1 MEQLGKKVIYYEL
14 FLKSYDASVPLDYF
28 LSYLILYFYLFI
40 FCVFEER
47 DIKIE
52 HNYIFRYVFN
62 RCELNI

>member
-14 FLKSYDASVPLDYF
+14 FLKSYDTSVPLDYF

-52 HNYIFRYVFN
+52 QNYIFRYVFN

>member
-14 FLKSYDASVPLDYF
+14 FLKSYVVSVPLDYF

-52 HNYIFRYVFN
+52 QNYIFRYVFN